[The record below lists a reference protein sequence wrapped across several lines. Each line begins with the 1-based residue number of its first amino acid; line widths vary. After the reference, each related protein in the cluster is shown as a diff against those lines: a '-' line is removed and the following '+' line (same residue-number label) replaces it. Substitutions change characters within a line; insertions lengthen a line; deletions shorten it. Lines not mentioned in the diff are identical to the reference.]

1 MCASKYNIVDRTNP
15 ANIPFGRS
23 KELDL
28 LLTQNMLRQLIEKK
42 DAYILIDE
50 EHARLISSPP
60 FLTFLAS
67 QNLSKRTSA
76 VLEHRPAI
84 KSARRMKVFAIAV
97 IIQLPFAIHVIN
109 SDAVESTPVLQ
120 YKTQH
125 FVIWITSGLI
135 NLTHVSILPDGFDM
149 ARCAQNFKLS
159 NSTLLIQFNDSTDF
173 DELTEPV
180 SPLPEEGFRF
190 CNQTEL
196 VGLANMNT
204 QRPGTDMVLRYF
216 RKDGHNWRK
225 KKDGKT
231 AKEAHEKLKVGSI
244 DVLHCYYANGE
255 DNENFQRRCYWMLEQ
270 ELMHIVFVQYLEV
283 KDNRISSSGIKEN
296 NSNSLS
302 GPTSV
307 NIDST
312 ANTSSTLSPLCED
325 DDSGNRDGW
334 IHGNRVK
341 ENDSQRLMG
350 VLALDASFENPL
362 ARYQNLPYNLL
373 LTQTNLSNAG
383 LMSECAQNS
392 KLSDSSLLIRFND
405 STDFDELTEP
415 VSPLHSFQVLRYFR
429 KDGHNWRKKKDGET
443 VKEAHE
449 KLKVG
454 SIDVLH
460 CYYAHEEDNENF
472 QRRCYWMLE
481 QFWEPKNGER
491 GGELMSLDMLL
502 LDSKSR
508 GSGRIEF
515 TPTEDAHVI
524 ADCLNDLCSLFS
536 QLSLI
541 VTMNLQYFLREV
553 SFFSGPALLG
563 AYPRFCFLRE
573 LSRGSGKIEFTPTE
587 EDAHVIADC
596 LNDLCSLFSQLSL
609 IVTMN
614 LQYFLREVSFFS
626 GPALLGETDRDNFL
640 NPWEAKEYGLVS
652 TVI

>member
-1 MCASKYNIVDRTNP
+1 
-15 ANIPFGRS
+15 
-23 KELDL
+23 
-28 LLTQNMLRQLIEKK
+28 
-42 DAYILIDE
+42 
-50 EHARLISSPP
+50 
-60 FLTFLAS
+60 
-67 QNLSKRTSA
+67 
-76 VLEHRPAI
+76 
-84 KSARRMKVFAIAV
+84 
-97 IIQLPFAIHVIN
+97 
-109 SDAVESTPVLQ
+109 
-120 YKTQH
+120 
-125 FVIWITSGLI
+125 
-135 NLTHVSILPDGFDM
+135 M

-383 LMSECAQNS
+383 LMSETPS
-392 KLSDSSLLIRFND
+392 SDSFLLIRFND

-429 KDGHNWRKKKDGET
+429 KDGHNWRKKKDGKT
-443 VKEAHE
+443 VKEAHQ

-481 QFWEPKNGER
+481 Q
-491 GGELMSLDMLL
+491 EL
-502 LDSKSR
+502 
-508 GSGRIEF
+508 I
-515 TPTEDAHVI
+515 HVV
-524 ADCLNDLCSLFS
+524 F
-536 QLSLI
+536 
-541 VTMNLQYFLREV
+541 VQYLEV
-553 SFFSGPALLG
+553 
-563 AYPRFCFLRE
+563 
-573 LSRGSGKIEFTPTE
+573 K
-587 EDAHVIADC
+587 V
-596 LNDLCSLFSQLSL
+596 
-609 IVTMN
+609 
-614 LQYFLREVSFFS
+614 
-626 GPALLGETDRDNFL
+626 
-640 NPWEAKEYGLVS
+640 
-652 TVI
+652 